1 MTTRMIGDLTVSA
14 VGLGA
19 MTLTQLPDFDS
30 AVGQRAID
38 CALEHGI
45 TLFDTA
51 DSYGPTSDMGVNE
64 SELARLLGSRVRD
77 VVVSTK
83 GGHTRHENA
92 SWWINGAPDH
102 LAQAARNSA
111 QRLGLD
117 ALPLYHLHRPDPQID
132 FRASVEALARLCDD
146 GVVQRVGV
154 SNVNAQQLAIAIEV
168 LGPTLV
174 SVQNELSPLRTES
187 LDLLDTCEAHD
198 IAFLAWGP
206 FGGLRAAQ
214 GLGQVAPPFLR
225 VARLY
230 GVSVY
235 RVVLAWMLALSPAII
250 PIPGGRRPSS
260 IIDSAAAPTLTL
272 ARHELAALNTFAFGS
287 ARRPTL
293 VVV

>member
-1 MTTRMIGDLTVSA
+1 MRTRQLGDLTVSA

-30 AVGQRAID
+30 AVGRRAVD
-38 CALEHGI
+38 CALEQGI

-64 SELARLLGSRVRD
+64 VELARLLGSRMRD

-92 SWWINGAPDH
+92 SWWINGTPEH
-102 LAQAARNSA
+102 LARAARDSA
-111 QRLGLD
+111 HRLGVE
-117 ALPLYHLHRPDPQID
+117 ALGLYHLHRPDPKVE
-132 FRASVEALARLCDD
+132 FRSSVEALRQLCDD
-146 GVVQRVGV
+146 GVVERVGV
-154 SNVNAQQLAIAIEV
+154 SNVNARQLAIALDV
-168 LGPTLV
+168 LGAKLV
-174 SVQNELSPLRTES
+174 SVQNELSPLQVQS
-187 LDLLDTCEAHD
+187 LDLLDVCEANG

-214 GLGQVAPPFLR
+214 GLGQVAPQFLR
-225 VARLY
+225 VARLH

-260 IIDSAAAPTLTL
+260 IIDSAAAPSLTL
-272 ARHELAALNTFAFGS
+272 EPHELAALNTFAFGS
-287 ARRPTL
+287 ARRPAL
-293 VVV
+293 AAV